1 MRKKM
6 TEKPKVFL
14 YETMHQQGIDY
25 LEAHAKVLW
34 ASSVDEDAIC
44 REVSDASGIIVRALG
59 KVTARV
65 MDSAPKLK
73 VVGRHG
79 AGVDNIDIKAATE
92 RGIQVVNT
100 PDAPTEAVAEHV
112 AATMIVLARRI
123 LEADKAI
130 REGKWDFRYS
140 TPGQELQGKILGIVG
155 MGRIGYR
162 LAEIAALGLGM
173 KIFYCDIVANSNAEE
188 KFGATKMELD
198 ELLQQ
203 SDVVTLHVPATP
215 ATKHLIN
222 AGKLELM
229 KPSAFLVNAAR
240 GSVVDILALYDAL
253 KDGKL
258 LGAGI
263 DVFEE
268 EPPPVDMPIFNLPNV
283 VVTPHTAGHTEEAVV
298 AMSMVAE
305 DIIGVING
313 QEPKYPVNTIS
324 H

>member
-1 MRKKM
+1 M

-14 YETMHQQGIDY
+14 YESMHQQGIDY
-25 LEAHAKVLW
+25 LQTHAEVLW
-34 ASSVDEDAIC
+34 ASSVDEEDVIC

-59 KVTARV
+59 KVSARV

-79 AGVDNIDIKAATE
+79 AGVDNIDIEAATE

-112 AATMIVLARRI
+112 IATMIVLARRI

-130 REGKWDFRYS
+130 REGRWDFRYS
-140 TPGQELQGKILGIVG
+140 TPGQELTGKILGVVG

-162 LAEIAALGLGM
+162 LSEIAALGLGM
-173 KIFYCDIVANSNAEE
+173 KILYCDIVANKNAEE
-188 KFGATKMELD
+188 KLGAKKMDLN
-198 ELLQQ
+198 ELLVS

-215 ATKHLIN
+215 TTKHLIN
-222 AGKLELM
+222 ASKLKLM
-229 KPSAFLVNAAR
+229 KPSSFLINAAR
-240 GSVVDILALYDAL
+240 GSIVDIEALYDAL

-268 EPPPVDMPIFNLPNV
+268 EPPPVDMPILKLPNV
-283 VVTPHTAGHTEEAVV
+283 VITPHTAGQTEQAVT

-305 DIIGVING
+305 DIIRVING
-313 QEPKYPVNTIS
+313 QKPRYSVN
-324 H
+324 

>member
-1 MRKKM
+1 M

-14 YETMHQQGIDY
+14 YELIHQQGIDC
-25 LEAHAKVLW
+25 LKAHTELLW
-34 ASSVDEDAIC
+34 ASDVDEDTVC
-44 REVSDASGIIVRALG
+44 REVVDASGIIVRALG

-79 AGVDNIDIKAATE
+79 AGVDNIDIEAATE

-112 AATMIVLARRI
+112 IATMIILVRKI
-123 LEADKAI
+123 LEADKSL
-130 REGKWDFRYS
+130 REGRWDFRYS
-140 TPGQELQGKILGIVG
+140 GPGQELKDKILGIVG

-162 LAEIAALGLGM
+162 LSEIAALGLGM
-173 KIFYCDIVANSNAEE
+173 KIFYSDIAANEEAEE
-188 KFGATKMELD
+188 RFGAKKMDLD
-198 ELLQQ
+198 ELLKR

-222 AGKLELM
+222 ADTLELM
-229 KPSAFLVNAAR
+229 KPNSILINAAR
-240 GSVVDILALYDAL
+240 GSVLDIEALYAAL

-268 EPPPVDMPIFNLPNV
+268 EPPPVNLPIFKLPNV
-283 VVTPHTAGHTEEAVV
+283 VVTPHTAGHTEQAMI

-305 DIIGVING
+305 DIIRVIKG
-313 QEPKYPVNTIS
+313 QEPKYSVNRITIK
-324 H
+324 

>member
-1 MRKKM
+1 MGKKM

-14 YETMHQQGIDY
+14 YESMHQQGIDY
-25 LEAHAKVLW
+25 LQTHAEVLW
-34 ASSVDEDAIC
+34 ASSVDEEDVIC

-59 KVTARV
+59 KVSARV

-79 AGVDNIDIKAATE
+79 AGVDNIDIEAATE

-112 AATMIVLARRI
+112 IATMIVLARRI

-130 REGKWDFRYS
+130 REGRWDFRYS
-140 TPGQELQGKILGIVG
+140 TPGQELTGKILGVVG

-162 LAEIAALGLGM
+162 LSEIAALGLGM
-173 KIFYCDIVANSNAEE
+173 KILYCDIVANKNAEE
-188 KFGATKMELD
+188 KLGAKKMDLN
-198 ELLQQ
+198 ELLVS

-215 ATKHLIN
+215 TTKHLIN
-222 AGKLELM
+222 ASKLKLM
-229 KPSAFLVNAAR
+229 KPSSFLINAAR
-240 GSVVDILALYDAL
+240 GSIVDIEALYDAL

-268 EPPPVDMPIFNLPNV
+268 EPPPVDMPILKLPNV
-283 VVTPHTAGHTEEAVV
+283 VITPHTAGQTEQAVT

-305 DIIGVING
+305 DIIRVING
-313 QEPKYPVNTIS
+313 QKPRYSVN
-324 H
+324 